1 MDDTQ
6 PMAADNPGPADMVEI
21 YYAPTAVFE
30 RRREGGFG
38 LPLLVLV
45 AVAAVLVFATSSL
58 MRPIVDAEMAR
69 GFAAVARKSPQLT
82 PEQID
87 RMKAM
92 GGGSTATIGAIVYF
106 LVGPL
111 IVGFLLWIVGKIVGA
126 RQELTAAMTVG
137 VFAFYPRLIELV
149 VNAAQAA
156 VLPESALNGRF
167 RVSVGIGRFLDPDQA
182 ILPLALL
189 GRVDV
194 FTIWVTVLLAI
205 GLKVTGRATTGQA
218 AIAGVLMWIIGALPP
233 LLGAMR
239 AA

>member
-6 PMAADNPGPADMVEI
+6 PMAAGNPGPADMVEI
-21 YYAPTAVFE
+21 YYTPTAVFE

-45 AVAAVLVFATSSL
+45 AVAAVLLFATSSL
-58 MRPIVDAEMAR
+58 TRPIVDAEMSR
-69 GFAAVARKSPQLT
+69 GFAAMARKNPQLT

-92 GGGSTATIGAIVYF
+92 GGGGTATIGAIVYF
-106 LVGPL
+106 LIGPL
-111 IVGFLLWIVGKIVGA
+111 IVGFLLWLVGKVVGA
-126 RQELTAAMTVG
+126 KQELVAAMTVG

-156 VLPESALNGRF
+156 VLPEGALNGRY
-167 RVSVGIGRFLDPDQA
+167 RVSLGIGRFLDPDQA

-189 GRVDV
+189 GRLDV

-218 AIAGVLMWIIGALPP
+218 ATAGVLIWVIGAIPP